1 MDRRRLNR
9 PRGPRAAFD
18 LDDALYGIHTVAE
31 ALAAGERLRSVH
43 VAEDRRNDPALRDVL
58 AGAAEGGIGITFE
71 PREFFARMPFRAH
84 QGVVAVAEPFA
95 YTTLDQALAAR
106 KRGEPALFVVLD
118 HLTDPHNVGAI
129 LRTAECAGA
138 NAMILPDRRS
148 ASINATVRKAA
159 AGAAARVPVVQVGNL
174 ATAVRT
180 LKKAGIW
187 VVGAD
192 AQAPTDM
199 TEGDLDRDLA
209 IVVGAEGSG
218 ISQLVRRECD
228 YLLRIPMKGSL
239 GSLNASV
246 AAGILLFET
255 LRQRRGRD
263 THEIVDDGGG
273 ASYTSL

>member
-1 MDRRRLNR
+1 MDRRGVNR
-9 PRGPRAAFD
+9 RRIIPRAPFD

-31 ALAAGERLRSVH
+31 ALAAGERLRELH
-43 VAEDRRNDPALRDVL
+43 VAEDRRRAPAVRDLL
-58 AGAAEGGIGITFE
+58 ARAAEENVEVAFE
-71 PREFFARMPFRAH
+71 PREFFTRIPFRAH

-95 YTTLDQALAAR
+95 YSTLDQVLAQR
-106 KRGEPALFVVLD
+106 KRDEPALFVVLD

-159 AGAAARVPVVQVGNL
+159 AGAAARVPVAQVGNL
-174 ATAVRT
+174 AVAVRT

-192 AQAPTDM
+192 AEAPTDM
-199 TEGDLDRDLA
+199 TEGDLNRDLA
-209 IVVGAEGSG
+209 IVVGAEGDG
-218 ISQLVRRECD
+218 LSQLVRRECD
-228 YLLRIPMKGSL
+228 YLLRIPMKGKL

-246 AAGILLFET
+246 ATGILLFET
-255 LRQRRGRD
+255 LRQRRPAIRA
-263 THEIVDDGGG
+263 T
-273 ASYTSL
+273 